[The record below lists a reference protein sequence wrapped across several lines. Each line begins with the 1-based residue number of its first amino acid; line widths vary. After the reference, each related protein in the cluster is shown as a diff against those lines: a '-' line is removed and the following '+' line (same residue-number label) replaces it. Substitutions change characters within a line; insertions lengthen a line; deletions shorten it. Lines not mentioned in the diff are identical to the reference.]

1 MRKLH
6 RTKAPDWLLKNA
18 KNWGNQYAQKRSNP
32 KKRNDFQWVTYKKQ
46 KVNLLLLPVLN
57 AMTQNHCAFC
67 DSAPLV
73 SIGAQI
79 EYFEPVSTTPEK
91 AYLWENLFYCCQ
103 NCNAHKNDAFD
114 DLLLKPD
121 ESYYDFSNYFIFDFL
136 TGELSPNPAKT
147 VLEQTR
153 ALKTIELYGLNEYE
167 RPFIRLREIKR
178 YQNSIDKSDLNDF
191 QFRFIF
197 EFLSD

>member
-1 MRKLH
+1 MRKLN
-6 RTKAPDWLLKNA
+6 RTNAPDWLLKNA
-18 KNWGNQYAQKRSNP
+18 EKWGKQYAEKRSNA
-32 KKRNDFQWVTYKKQ
+32 KKGNDFQWVTYNKK

-79 EYFEPVSTTPEK
+79 EHFEPVSQFPTK
-91 AYLWENLFYCCQ
+91 AYLWENLFYGCQ
-103 NCNAHKNDAFD
+103 NCNLHKGDAFD

-121 ESYYDFSNYFIFDFL
+121 ELYYDFSNYFIFDFS
-136 TGELSPNPAKT
+136 TGELSPNPYQPAF
-147 VLEQTR
+147 EQER

-167 RPFIRLREIKR
+167 RPLIRLREIKR
-178 YQNSIDKSDLNDF
+178 YHNSIDKTDLNDF

-197 EFLSD
+197 EFL